1 MKAPLLYALHSG
13 NLYGTERMALATA
26 EGLLDEFEP
35 VIFAP
40 PGEALQEAKRLGFET
55 VEFSGAKDFAL
66 KLRPHLARSSRAAFV
81 ATGVTHSLAC
91 IAWNA
96 IYRRPLVH
104 LHVVHGG
111 TDEKLSYGRKRRLN
125 PASVTFVAVSDFVR
139 ERLVAHGVR
148 EQRIEVIENFLS
160 QARVDA
166 FPKREPFNGEGV
178 RRAVVV
184 SRVDPIKRLDVLLDA
199 LEGRDTLGSLEVRV
213 LGTGWDLEAMRERA
227 EERLPNVTFAGFSGH
242 VAQEMRD
249 ADLLVHTCPEEPF
262 GLAILEAMAV
272 GIPVVVP
279 DSGGAGSLVE
289 EGLSGFRFAANDP
302 ASLAACLGRI
312 RGASSDLLNRVVEGG
327 RRALAT
333 RFSASVRSEDY
344 RSLLKGRA
352 A

>member
-1 MKAPLLYALHSG
+1 MKTPLLYALHSG

-26 EGLLDEFEP
+26 EGLVDEFEP

-40 PGEALQEAKRLGFET
+40 SGEALKEAGRLGFEAVAFT
-55 VEFSGAKDFAL
+55 GARDFAF
-66 KLRPHLARSSRAAFV
+66 KLRPYLARSSRAAFV

-91 IAWNA
+91 IAWNSL
-96 IYRRPLVH
+96 YRRSLVH

-125 PASVTFVAVSDFVR
+125 PASVTFVAVSNFVR
-139 ERLVAHGVR
+139 DRLVAHGVR
-148 EQRIEVIENFLS
+148 EKRIEVVENFLS

-166 FPKREPFNGEGV
+166 FPKRKSFNGEGV
-178 RRAVVV
+178 RKALVV

-199 LEGRDTLGSLEVRV
+199 LEGREELGKIQVRV
-213 LGTGWDLEAMRERA
+213 LGTGWELETMRERA
-227 EERLPNVTFAGFSGH
+227 AARLPNVTFAGFSGH
-242 VAQEMRD
+242 VAEEMRD

-272 GIPVVVP
+272 GIPVVVS

-289 EGLSGFRFAANDP
+289 EGRSGFRFRANDP
-302 ASLAACLGRI
+302 GSLASCLSRVQH
-312 RGASSDLLNRVVEGG
+312 ASADVLNKVVEGG
-327 RRALAT
+327 RKALST

-344 RSLLKGRA
+344 RKLLKGA
-352 A
+352 AA